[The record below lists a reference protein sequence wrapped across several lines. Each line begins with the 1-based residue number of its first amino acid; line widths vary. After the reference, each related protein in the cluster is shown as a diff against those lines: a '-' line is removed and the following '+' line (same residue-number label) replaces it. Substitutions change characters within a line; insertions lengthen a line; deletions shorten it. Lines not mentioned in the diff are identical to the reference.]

1 MMKFFKFKF
10 VKRLKSERIPLN
22 EQEVADYIKSKDD
35 LAEAN
40 KNLQEVIRENHF
52 SLNIKKALHK

>member
-10 VKRLKSERIPLN
+10 VKRPKSERIPLN

-40 KNLQEVIRENHF
+40 KKLQEVIQENHF
-52 SLNIKKALHK
+52 SLNIKRALHK

>member
-10 VKRLKSERIPLN
+10 VKRHKSERVPLN
-22 EQEVADYIKSKDD
+22 EQEIADYIKSKDD

-40 KNLQEVIRENHF
+40 KKLQEVIRENHF